1 MRGGRWCV
9 YHYAMAAAES
19 PGRPLRIG
27 ELDMSQALARDDYAA
42 RIKRL
47 QLQLVQLQRKVGETG
62 MRVIVLFEGLDAA
75 GKGGAIKRL
84 TAYLDPR
91 GVRVH
96 SLGPAGQLD
105 SAQHYLRRFWM
116 RLPKPGRI
124 SIFDDYSWYGRML
137 LEHIEGLIS
146 EEQYVRATREIR
158 EFERTLVDEG
168 YCLIKFWLHV
178 DREQQLKRFERRLTN
193 PYKSWKLTPDDWR
206 NQELHDQYVAHA
218 DAMFAATDT
227 EHAPWFLIAANDKL
241 SARVCV
247 LRAVVDALAS
257 WPEHPHPL
265 QQYADQPGLFDLLDD
280 EHDPD

>member
-1 MRGGRWCV
+1 MSV
-9 YHYAMAAAES
+9 YHLAMAAVQR
-19 PGRPLRIG
+19 PDRPLRIS
-27 ELDMSQALARDDYAA
+27 ELDPSKSLTREEYKT

-96 SLGPAGQLD
+96 CLGPAGQLD

-146 EEQYVRATREIR
+146 EEQYVRSTREIR

-168 YCLIKFWLHV
+168 YCVIKFWLHV
-178 DREQQLKRFERRLTN
+178 DREQQLKRFERRLSN
-193 PYKSWKLTPDDWR
+193 PYKSWKLTPEDWR

-218 DAMFAATDT
+218 DAMFAATDA
-227 EHAPWFLIAANDKL
+227 EHAPWFLISANDKL
-241 SARVCV
+241 YARVRV
-247 LRAVVDALAS
+247 LRSVVEMLGG
-257 WPEHPHPL
+257 WPDQPHPL
-265 QQYADQPGLFDLLDD
+265 EPYADQQGLFDLLDD